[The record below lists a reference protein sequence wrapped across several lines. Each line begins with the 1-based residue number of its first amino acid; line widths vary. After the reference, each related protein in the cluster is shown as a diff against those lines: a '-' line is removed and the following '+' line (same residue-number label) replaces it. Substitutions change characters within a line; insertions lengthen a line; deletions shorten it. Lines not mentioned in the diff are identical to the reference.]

1 MLDPFIDNPEA
12 EHDAIISEG
21 LEQALM
27 TGLQQQAS
35 QGAIPPLTLA
45 KIMTLVKNDK
55 MELAQALHKVTE
67 DAAKEQQRQQ
77 EEAQAGMQGGM
88 PGMPP
93 PMGADGM
100 NAGPTTQ
107 ALAGGQAAIQP
118 SEATMPSM
126 DNLSGMLAS
135 LRRPAMTVQPMR
147 GVARGAV

>member
-1 MLDPFIDNPEA
+1 MSGI
-12 EHDAIISEG
+12 
-21 LEQALM
+21 
-27 TGLQQQAS
+27 QQQAA
-35 QGAIPPLTLA
+35 QGAIPPLTLS
-45 KIMTLVKNDK
+45 KIMALVKNDK
-55 MELAQALHKVTE
+55 MELAEAMNKVAE

-77 EEAQAGMQGGM
+77 EEAAAQQQGGM

-93 PMGADGM
+93 PMDAAAM

-118 SEATMPSM
+118 ASATMPSM